1 MRTVTGTLLSAS
13 GSPIQDTAI
22 LFRPMAVYAYT
33 TAGEYISTAPI
44 AVSTTVGG
52 TFSVN
57 LYATEDFSTTTS
69 KFLYCSMGYR
79 IEIPSLG
86 LVRNVQVPYGD
97 GSDISWGDLT
107 MSLN

>member
-13 GSPIQDTAI
+13 GAPIKDAAI

-33 TAGEYISTAPI
+33 TAGEYVSTAPVNV
-44 AVSTTVGG
+44 ATNENG
-52 TFSVN
+52 TFSVD
-57 LYATEDFSTTTS
+57 LYATEDFSTTSS

-86 LVRNVQVPYGD
+86 LVRNVQVPYGVTP
-97 GSDISWGDLT
+97 ISWGDLT
-107 MSLN
+107 LSLG